1 MDLSWYLYPLFFFAG
16 LLAGF
21 INTLAGN
28 GSVFTLSLLL
38 FSGMPAGLANGTN
51 RVGALVQCIVS
62 IATFRNSNQFKPLL
76 KNSAV
81 LMAPAFIGS
90 VIGANSAINIPDDT
104 LTKVIAVS
112 YTHLTLPTKA

>member
-1 MDLSWYLYPLFFFAG
+1 MSQLVTYRYTLLLMLNKYLCLLNCYGLSWYIYPLFFFAG

-62 IATFRNSNQFKPLL
+62 MATFRNRNQFKPLL
-76 KNSAV
+76 KIV
-81 LMAPAFIGS
+81 LF
-90 VIGANSAINIPDDT
+90 
-104 LTKVIAVS
+104 
-112 YTHLTLPTKA
+112 

>member
-76 KNSAV
+76 KNSA
-81 LMAPAFIGS
+81 IGNELRTS
-90 VIGANSAINIPDDT
+90 IIRKAAILERESKD
-104 LTKVIAVS
+104 K
-112 YTHLTLPTKA
+112 KKK

>member
-1 MDLSWYLYPLFFFAG
+1 MDLSWYIYPFFFFAG

-28 GSVFTLSLLL
+28 GSVFTLSLML

-81 LMAPAFIGS
+81 LMVPAFIGAL
-90 VIGANSAINIPDDT
+90 IGANSAINIPM
-104 LTKVIAVS
+104 I
-112 YTHLTLPTKA
+112 HLQKLLGI